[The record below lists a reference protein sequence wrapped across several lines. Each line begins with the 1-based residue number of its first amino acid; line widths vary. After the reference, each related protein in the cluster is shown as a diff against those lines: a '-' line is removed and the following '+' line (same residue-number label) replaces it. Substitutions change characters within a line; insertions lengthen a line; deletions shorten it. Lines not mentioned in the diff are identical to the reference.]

1 MNLRLGIFVAQLIG
15 PPSPLNG
22 EKAGVRGEKPGSRS
36 NTNEVRFETSHPSPF
51 IPLPVEGRGKSV
63 SLPVTVRYRVKK
75 SNLVLLALGAS
86 LLIATTAQAE
96 TLLLTGATVHTV
108 SGETLSPGQVLVKDG
123 KISAVGKTVSA
134 VDAKTVDLAGLHLY
148 PGMIA
153 LNTELG
159 LVEIEAVRAT
169 RDGREVGDYTPD
181 VESWIA
187 VNPDSE
193 LLPVARANGVSHF
206 EPVPSG
212 GVVSGQS
219 GLVALDGWTVEQ
231 MTIKKPLAMH
241 VFWPEMDL
249 DTTPRE
255 RARNRSAWKSLDD
268 QAKERR
274 EKLKSLDD
282 FFQEA
287 RAFAKAREATKNGAP
302 DPGRNP
308 PWEAMLPVLRGEIP
322 ITVHADEVRQIRTAV
337 KWAETNGFKII
348 LAGGRDAWKVAGLL
362 ATNRVPVI
370 YDGTFTQPT
379 RDTDSYDVQFCAP
392 ATLQK
397 AGVTVAFA
405 VGSRSGSLAKNL
417 PYEAAQAVAYGL
429 PADEALKGITL
440 YPAQIAGVADR
451 LGSIE
456 AGKEATLFAAD
467 GDILDI
473 RANVKRMWI
482 AGREVSLDNRH
493 TRLYEKYKGRP
504 QAR

>member
-1 MNLRLGIFVAQLIG
+1 MKFTIYDLRFTIRATFVALG
-15 PPSPLNG
+15 L
-22 EKAGVRGEKPGSRS
+22 
-36 NTNEVRFETSHPSPF
+36 FC
-51 IPLPVEGRGKSV
+51 PLPF
-63 SLPVTVRYRVKK
+63 
-75 SNLVLLALGAS
+75 VL
-86 LLIATTAQAE
+86 AE

-108 SGETLSPGQVLVKDG
+108 SGETLSPGHVLVKDG
-123 KISAVGKTVSA
+123 KISAVGKSLSA
-134 VDAKTVDLAGLHLY
+134 TDAKTVDLAGLHLY

-153 LNTELG
+153 LNTDLG

-219 GLVALDGWTVEQ
+219 GLLALDGWTIEQ

-241 VFWPEMDL
+241 VFWPGMDL

-274 EKLKSLDD
+274 ERLKALDD

-287 RAFAKAREATKNGAP
+287 RAFAKAREAAKHGAP

-322 ITVHADEVRQIRTAV
+322 ITVHADEFRQIRAAV
-337 KWAETNGFKII
+337 KWAETNGFKIT
-348 LAGGRDAWKVAGLL
+348 LAGGRDAWKLADLL

-370 YDGTFTQPT
+370 YDGTFTQPA
-379 RDTDSYDVQFCAP
+379 RDTDAFDVQFSAP
-392 ATLQK
+392 AMLQK
-397 AGVTVAFA
+397 AGVRVAFA
-405 VGSRSGSLAKNL
+405 VGSRSGSLTKNL
-417 PYEAAQAVAYGL
+417 PYEAAQAAAYGL
-429 PADEALKGITL
+429 PADEAIKGITL

-456 AGKEATLFAAD
+456 AGKDATLFAAE
-467 GDILDI
+467 GNILDI
-473 RANVKRMWI
+473 RANVKRLWI
-482 AGREVSLDNRH
+482 AGKEVSLDNRH
-493 TRLYEKYKGRP
+493 TRLYEKYRSRP
-504 QAR
+504 RGN